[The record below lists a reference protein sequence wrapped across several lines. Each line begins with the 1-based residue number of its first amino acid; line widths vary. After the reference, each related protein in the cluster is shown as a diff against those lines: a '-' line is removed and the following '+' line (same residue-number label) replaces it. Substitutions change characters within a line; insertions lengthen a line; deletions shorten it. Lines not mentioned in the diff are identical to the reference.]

1 MHINL
6 WNTYLIANGVRTRTI
21 AAPILSFSDIAID
34 IKNNTIIMMKTV
46 NSIPNNLLKFIWD
59 I

>member
-6 WNTYLIANGVRTRTI
+6 WNIYLIANGVRTRTT
-21 AAPILSFSDIAID
+21 AVPILSFSDIAID
-34 IKNNTIIMMKTV
+34 IKNNTIIMMNTV

>member
-6 WNTYLIANGVRTRTI
+6 WNTYLIANGVRTRTT
-21 AAPILSFSDIAID
+21 AVPILSFSDIAID

>member
-6 WNTYLIANGVRTRTI
+6 WNTYLIANGVRTRTT
-21 AAPILSFSDIAID
+21 AVPTLSFSDIAID
-34 IKNNTIIMMKTV
+34 IKNNTIIMMNTV